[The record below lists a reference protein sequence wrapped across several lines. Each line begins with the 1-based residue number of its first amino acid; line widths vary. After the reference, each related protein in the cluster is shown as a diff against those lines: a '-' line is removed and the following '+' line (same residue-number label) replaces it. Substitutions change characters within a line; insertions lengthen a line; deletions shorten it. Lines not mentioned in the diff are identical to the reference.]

1 MSSYLRI
8 FCSTTVLN
16 TLITWFIFINTIYM
30 YIYII
35 FIYYYKLHVLLYV
48 YIYIYIYIFTYIYI
62 YVYIYI
68 YIYIYIYCFETH
80 NIRNN
85 KNQAIGTKYLPFV
98 QIESVKCVSF

>member
-1 MSSYLRI
+1 M
-8 FCSTTVLN
+8 
-16 TLITWFIFINTIYM
+16 
-30 YIYII
+30 
-35 FIYYYKLHVLLYV
+35 
-48 YIYIYIYIFTYIYI
+48 
-62 YVYIYI
+62 